1 MAPRADEGR
10 GRQRNASGSCEQA
23 LIRRYPNGETPRG
36 NARDAVEYIDRDEE
50 TEGTETSKYLEEQ
63 RTFRE

>member
-1 MAPRADEGR
+1 MGKP
-10 GRQRNASGSCEQA
+10 
-23 LIRRYPNGETPRG
+23 PWG
-36 NARDAVEYIDRDEE
+36 NAQGRAIESIDRVED

>member
-1 MAPRADEGR
+1 MGKP
-10 GRQRNASGSCEQA
+10 
-23 LIRRYPNGETPRG
+23 PRG
-36 NARDAVEYIDRDEE
+36 NALGRTVEYIGRVED